1 MATEN
6 VWQSSRHG
14 NRAEGG
20 GKDQGLSR
28 LFNNTHILEF
38 LCASASQ
45 CGHKR
50 RLLSSVLVLELK
62 RLLAGDPG
70 LAAAPRWRLRLQ
82 LWTVTLGCSTVILPL
97 VGWRTLL

>member
-14 NRAEGG
+14 KLGRGGG

-50 RLLSSVLVLELK
+50 RLLSSVLI
-62 RLLAGDPG
+62 
-70 LAAAPRWRLRLQ
+70 
-82 LWTVTLGCSTVILPL
+82 T
-97 VGWRTLL
+97 RTEEASRG